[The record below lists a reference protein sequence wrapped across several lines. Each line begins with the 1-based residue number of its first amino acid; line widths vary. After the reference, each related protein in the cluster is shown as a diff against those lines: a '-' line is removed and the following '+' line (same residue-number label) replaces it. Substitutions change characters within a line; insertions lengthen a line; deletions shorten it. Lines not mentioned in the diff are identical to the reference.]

1 MFLQCS
7 AFYTAARHTVKKS
20 SLQPRP
26 YFYDLAEKPSNND
39 VLVPCLCLGKKK
51 EEKDRAENENTRTG
65 KLDAKNGHVLF
76 RRPSFSSFVNG
87 RDCWTPFTHFCV
99 CVCVRIM

>member
-7 AFYTAARHTVKKS
+7 AFYTAVRHTVKKS

-51 EEKDRAENENTRTG
+51 EEKDRAENENTRTEQTG
-65 KLDAKNGHVLF
+65 CQK
-76 RRPSFSSFVNG
+76 RTCSFSSSVVF
-87 RDCWTPFTHFCV
+87 FFCQ
-99 CVCVRIM
+99 R